1 MSCIL
6 YSKQYTNCG
15 VNMIILVFSN
25 IYRVLEEV
33 CVSGRE
39 RQGELFCQKVGD
51 IAESG

>member
-6 YSKQYTNCG
+6 YSKQYTNSG
-15 VNMIILVFSN
+15 DNRIILIFSS
-25 IYRVLEEV
+25 IYKMLEEV

-51 IAESG
+51 IAENG